1 MSGAGAGTA
10 DRLGVV
16 LLHEHAKPPLR
27 ATPGAAGYD
36 LVAAEPV
43 SVAAGGRA
51 VVRTGIQL
59 AIPIGHYGRIAP
71 RSGLAVRHC
80 VDVAAGVVDGD
91 YRGEVGVVL
100 VNHGAAEFCV
110 RAGDRIAQL
119 ILERASTPELE
130 VVISLDDT
138 ERGEGGFGS
147 TGQS

>member
-1 MSGAGAGTA
+1 MSGAGSI
-10 DRLGVV
+10 DKLGVV

-36 LVAAEPV
+36 LVAAEPATI
-43 SVAAGGRA
+43 AAGGRGLI
-51 VVRTGIQL
+51 RTGLQL
-59 AIPIGHYGRIAP
+59 AIPTGHYGRVAP

-80 VDVAAGVVDGD
+80 VDVAAGVVDSD

-110 RAGDRIAQL
+110 RAGDRVAQL
-119 ILERASTPELE
+119 VLERVSTPEVE
-130 VVISLDDT
+130 VVAGLDDT
-138 ERGEGGFGS
+138 ERGEGAFGS